1 MFGKTNKF
9 YATKTDHNTNKNE
22 NSTLNM
28 SNMKSI
34 STDFVA
40 LPRNE
45 IDFFWLVFSPCKAG
59 KSLPGM
65 KNKLKKIKVYKK
77 SV

>member
-1 MFGKTNKF
+1 MLEKTNKF

-45 IDFFWLVFSPCKAG
+45 IDFFLIG
-59 KSLPGM
+59 
-65 KNKLKKIKVYKK
+65 I
-77 SV
+77 